1 MTRALPLMQSPE
13 YARTLGLLGVA
24 HRWHDLTNGARVLE
38 QSRRF
43 PLLGSVRLISRLPP
57 LPEAELTTFRP
68 GPPLILNP
76 EGAETAL
83 LRRAGFRR
91 LLRPGTLAMLPVL
104 PEPAQRSAL
113 SQSWRNALIQAQNAP
128 VSVQRSDLT
137 PGHWLLSADRAQQ
150 RRRRYRALPA
160 ALVLAYAQANPG
172 KATVFSARHKG
183 RDIAAILI
191 LRHGTGATYQTAV
204 TTDTGR
210 RLNAHR
216 RLLWAALSDLR
227 ADGHLALDLGP
238 AGPDQPTG
246 LTRFKLGMGAHDAPL
261 AGTWAGFSGWRRARP

>member
-13 YARTLGLLGVA
+13 YARTLGLLGVT
-24 HRWHDLTNGARVLE
+24 HRWHGLADGARVLE
-38 QSRRF
+38 CSRRF

-57 LPEAELTTFRP
+57 LAEAELTALRR

-76 EGAETAL
+76 DGAETAP

-113 SQSWRNALIQAQNAP
+113 SQSWRNALNHAQNAP
-128 VSVQRSDLT
+128 ITVHRSGLT
-137 PGHWLLSADRAQQ
+137 QGHWLLSADLAQQ
-150 RRRRYRALPA
+150 RRRRYRALPTTV
-160 ALVLAYAQANPG
+160 LLAYAQANPG
-172 KATVFSARHKG
+172 KATVLCARHKG

-227 ADGHLALDLGP
+227 ADGHLALDLGST
-238 AGPDQPTG
+238 GPDQPTG
-246 LTRFKLGMGAHDAPL
+246 LTRFKLAMGAHDTPL
-261 AGTWAGFSGWRRARP
+261 AGTWVSFSGWRRGRA